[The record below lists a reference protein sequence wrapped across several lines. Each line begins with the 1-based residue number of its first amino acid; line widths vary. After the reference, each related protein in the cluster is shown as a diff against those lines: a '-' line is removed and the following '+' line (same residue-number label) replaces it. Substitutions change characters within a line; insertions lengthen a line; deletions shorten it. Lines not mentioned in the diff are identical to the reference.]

1 VAWGDRGVVLFKVW
15 KERPA
20 MAVHMHHLYYVKNGT
35 IRHLNVDKNK
45 EKVLVT
51 LTGVKESQLVSLE
64 YNPTEHGL
72 IVNSCVKGNNHSYQL
87 FFIIEGGNMKPKIK
101 KSPGR
106 CSVWAT
112 PNRFALLD
120 TSSTMVV
127 KNLDNQNVNFGGFS
141 TGFLLPKSETK
152 SVQKIPACDKLF
164 PGGQAGHVILR
175 DGDFII
181 LYDIIKKRR
190 LSSGQFVSVKHILWS
205 QDKSLLAM
213 FSKNHLWICDKNLKI
228 LQTVK
233 SRNTVKSMAWCQ
245 YTSTLLYT
253 TDNQL
258 LYLLVSGDSGVVAT
272 IPEPLYIAMVRQ
284 DKVVCLNRQEQVKV
298 LDINTAEYRFKA
310 AVLDGKEAEILSW
323 INSGKLMGQS
333 MLQFLRSAG
342 RPELSLSFIQDP
354 LSRFCLA
361 MESNNLSA
369 ALDAAKILDTS
380 ETWMNLANLAM
391 LNGDLAMAE
400 LSYQKCRAY
409 TKLMFLYLVSG
420 QRDKL
425 TKLARIMRVKGD
437 FSGVYQIYLIT
448 GEKEDAVDL
457 LEFGGQRQLA
467 DLMRS
472 QNSAKLNPSE
482 AVIEDWSNWAKVENV
497 ETRKISSKE
506 VIKEAYRDQCRET
519 LDTNC
524 GSNGILEDNNFEDFM
539 EKPSNIDPDPDSQ
552 SSSTLSATFQYKD
565 ITHGDAPDLEIVIA
579 SLHKK
584 YNIVNFVPF
593 KQILF
598 NNHVTPP
605 SLPCFPSLP
614 PLPLPA
620 PLSTFHLDTMLAR
633 AHSLTTAGKFTS
645 ALEQYR
651 STMLAA
657 TLAMDRQEKL
667 IHMCADYSVTLAMEM
682 ERKKSGKSSPLEKI
696 RQCQLA
702 ILATKFNLLPVHQVL
717 LLRSAISV
725 CLKVGNLLSAKALA
739 KSLLSLSPSPEVS
752 RFARSVLLNP
762 TEPEDMFP
770 MDAIVNTNPVIC
782 GGDFIVLDGLV
793 ARCPLCRAQ
802 FGQVYSG
809 QLCPVDRVARIGRA
823 E

>member
-1 VAWGDRGVVLFKVW
+1 
-15 KERPA
+15 
-20 MAVHMHHLYYVKNGT
+20 
-35 IRHLNVDKNK
+35 
-45 EKVLVT
+45 
-51 LTGVKESQLVSLE
+51 
-64 YNPTEHGL
+64 
-72 IVNSCVKGNNHSYQL
+72 
-87 FFIIEGGNMKPKIK
+87 
-101 KSPGR
+101 
-106 CSVWAT
+106 
-112 PNRFALLD
+112 
-120 TSSTMVV
+120 
-127 KNLDNQNVNFGGFS
+127 
-141 TGFLLPKSETK
+141 
-152 SVQKIPACDKLF
+152 
-164 PGGQAGHVILR
+164 
-175 DGDFII
+175 
-181 LYDIIKKRR
+181 
-190 LSSGQFVSVKHILWS
+190 
-205 QDKSLLAM
+205 
-213 FSKNHLWICDKNLKI
+213 
-228 LQTVK
+228 
-233 SRNTVKSMAWCQ
+233 
-245 YTSTLLYT
+245 
-253 TDNQL
+253 
-258 LYLLVSGDSGVVAT
+258 
-272 IPEPLYIAMVRQ
+272 
-284 DKVVCLNRQEQVKV
+284 
-298 LDINTAEYRFKA
+298 
-310 AVLDGKEAEILSW
+310 
-323 INSGKLMGQS
+323 
-333 MLQFLRSAG
+333 
-342 RPELSLSFIQDP
+342 

-391 LNGDLAMAE
+391 LNGDLCMAE

-409 TKLMFLYLVSG
+409 TKLMFLYLVTG

-437 FSGVYQIYLIT
+437 FSGVYQVYLLT
-448 GEKEDAVDL
+448 GERDDAADL
-457 LEFGGQRQLA
+457 LEFGGQKQLA

-472 QNSAKLNPSE
+472 QNLANLHSPE
-482 AVIEDWSNWAKVENV
+482 AVIEDGANWTKVENV
-497 ETRKISSKE
+497 EFSKISSKE
-506 VIKEAYRDQCRET
+506 VAREAYRDQVKET
-519 LDTNC
+519 LQKHC
-524 GSNGILEDNNFEDFM
+524 GSNGITNDNFDSEADIM
-539 EKPSNIDPDPDSQ
+539 EKQTIIEPDSSSN
-552 SSSTLSATFQYKD
+552 SSSSQCATVQYKA
-565 ITHGDAPDLEIVIA
+565 ITHGDAPDLGNVMA

-584 YNIVNFVPF
+584 FNIIDFLPL

-598 NNHVTPP
+598 SIHVTPP

-614 PLPLPA
+614 PLPIPV
-620 PLSTFHLDTMLAR
+620 PLSTSHLDSLLAK

-657 TLAMDRQEKL
+657 TLAKDRQDKL
-667 IHMCADYSVTLAMEM
+667 IHMCADYVITLAMEM
-682 ERKKSGKSSPLEKI
+682 ERKKSGKASPLEKI

-725 CLKVGNLLSAKALA
+725 CLKVGNMLSAKVLA

-752 RFARSVLLNP
+752 RFARSVLLSP